1 MGQTLPILTLSLAAL
16 AAGATATSCS
26 KPAETPVDPNAIGQ
40 YMVPIP
46 GGKMLVRAAG
56 PKQGPP
62 ILLLHGAAFSSATWE
77 ELGTIQA
84 LAAAGWR
91 VWAVDLPGTGGSAAA
106 VGPDGPLPESEWVA
120 MIFDALMLP
129 PAALLAPSY
138 SGRAALP
145 FLAEHPERVTRFIG
159 VAPVGVEENL
169 SKMQGCAVPTLLIWS
184 DVDKVVPMAQG
195 EKLAAAMAAAKLHVM
210 PGAPHPCYL
219 GDRAA
224 FHTAVLEFL
233 GPARP

>member
-1 MGQTLPILTLSLAAL
+1 MGQTLSILTFLLAAT
-16 AAGATATSCS
+16 AAASCS
-26 KPAETPVDPNAIGQ
+26 KPAATPDAIGQ
-40 YMVPIP
+40 YQVPIP

-56 PKQGPP
+56 PRQGPP
-62 ILLLHGAAFSSATWE
+62 IVLLHGATFSSATWE

-84 LAAAGWR
+84 LAEAGWR
-91 VWAVDLPGTGGSAAA
+91 VWAVDLPGFGGTPAGEA
-106 VGPDGPLPESEWVA
+106 PDGPLPEEAWVA
-120 MIFDALMLP
+120 AIYDALMLKS
-129 PAALLAPSY
+129 AALMAPSM

-145 FLAEHPERVTRFIG
+145 FLAAHPERVTRFIG

-184 DVDKVVPMAQG
+184 DVDKIVPLAQG

-219 GDRAA
+219 GDKAA
-224 FHTAVLEFL
+224 FHAAVLEFL
-233 GPARP
+233 GPPGP